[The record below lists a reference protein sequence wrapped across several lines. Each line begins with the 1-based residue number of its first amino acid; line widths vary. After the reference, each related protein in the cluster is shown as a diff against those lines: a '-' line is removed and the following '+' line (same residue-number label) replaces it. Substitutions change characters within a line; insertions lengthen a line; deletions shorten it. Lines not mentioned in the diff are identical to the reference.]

1 MNAFIGKWEVTGTE
15 NMDEMLKAFDME
27 EAKRKMYSEM
37 KFTMEYARDGEE
49 WVYTVYMPSG
59 MSKTFRYTIGK
70 EFDSQTL
77 DGRPITS
84 KVDVEDGKFV
94 ELHRD
99 KEDPNLDATM
109 TREVK
114 GNQLT
119 VTACVRNVTSKTWHK
134 RV

>member
-1 MNAFIGKWEVTGTE
+1 MFHC
-15 NMDEMLKAFDME
+15 L
-27 EAKRKMYSEM
+27 
-37 KFTMEYARDGEE
+37 
-49 WVYTVYMPSG
+49 
-59 MSKTFRYTIGK
+59 
-70 EFDSQTL
+70 L
-77 DGRPITS
+77 ITPNYVLQS

-119 VTACVRNVTSKTWHK
+119 VVSMRKVLHNVFSNIMHLTSERLGHEQDCCSSIC
-134 RV
+134 RHFYFCIFFIP